1 MNPPDAS
8 ASTCPLCGKDNQCA
22 IAAGREPATCWCW
35 SANLDPLAR
44 ERAADTADQQC
55 ICAHCGR
62 LENGERPDE
71 G

>member
-1 MNPPDAS
+1 MNPQDAP
-8 ASTCPLCGKDNQCA
+8 ANLCPLCGNDNQCA
-22 IAAGREPATCWCW
+22 IAAGREPETCWCW
-35 SANLDPLAR
+35 SANLDPVAR

-62 LENGERPDE
+62 LEPGERSDE